1 MRLCA
6 LAVLLA
12 VLGMVGRANAFCPVG
27 CFSDDETLQVT
38 CDEANLEV
46 IPITLNPSVQVTIY
60 FFISFLFCV
69 GRKSF
74 GFFLLLMDL
83 LGLTVSDQIVNTLTL
98 PGLRTTCTF
107 CPG

>member
-12 VLGMVGRANAFCPVG
+12 VLGIVGRANAFCPVG
-27 CFSDDETLQVT
+27 CFCDDETLQVT

-60 FFISFLFCV
+60 FFISFFLWGGKFL
-69 GRKSF
+69 
-74 GFFLLLMDL
+74 GFFLLMDL
-83 LGLTVSDQIVNTLTL
+83 LGLTVSDQIFNALTL